1 MSEVPLSSSF
11 EVSDIW
17 NTCACCTRPV
27 QSATF
32 FAKTARRYA
41 HACHERQ
48 SRHAVSRGAT
58 CHADHKKTSGLR
70 RGSGATFLGP
80 TLISGSVAVK
90 SYNGFP
96 TEVTRCKHRFKDQ
109 VPSIVRVGAQLLV
122 QCPSSLTTGVSL
134 TLQNVYTEV
143 KDTSWPVLVQCGP
156 GPLRFFEVINT
167 TAPS

>member
-1 MSEVPLSSSF
+1 MTYGTLLCVLHS
-11 EVSDIW
+11 
-17 NTCACCTRPV
+17 PV

-48 SRHAVSRGAT
+48 SRCAVSRGAT
-58 CHADHKKTSGLR
+58 CFADHQKTSGLR

-90 SYNGFP
+90 SYNGFA
-96 TEVTRCKHRFKDQ
+96 TEITRCRRRFKDQ
-109 VPSIVRVGAQLLV
+109 VPLIVRVGTQLSV
-122 QCPSSLTTGVSL
+122 QYPLSLTTGFSL
-134 TLQNVYTEV
+134 TLLKVYNEV
-143 KDTSWPVLVQCGP
+143 KDTSWPVLVQRGP
-156 GPLRFFEVINT
+156 APLRFFEVINT